1 MVANIN
7 SETGIPYGVV
17 NGHTVPY
24 LHEEIFTSG
33 DSTTFAAYKTEL
45 ADAIRAA
52 LAGVVEDRTGK
63 ESAARIVAH
72 LDCAELAEN
81 ILDSGLNDSLEFE
94 EEEYDHTETTPDGKV
109 SYHLGYLG
117 GAPLIWILE
126 SPYVAQAPA
135 CSPCVPN
142 AGDLDNMGSGAYCYC
157 PPPDAFNSDDDTS
170 TDSYAVTTE
179 IVIGGRTFK
188 VVAKSSAPAAVEE
201 TDE

>member
-1 MVANIN
+1 MVANIH

-52 LAGVVEDRTGK
+52 LAGVVEERTGK
-63 ESAARIVAH
+63 ESAARI
-72 LDCAELAEN
+72 LDRLDFAEWAEN

-117 GAPLIWILE
+117 GAPLVWILE
-126 SPYVAQAPA
+126 SPYVTQAPH

-157 PPPDAFNSDDDTS
+157 PPPDAFNSDDESADT
-170 TDSYAVTTE
+170 YAVTTE
-179 IVIGGRTFK
+179 VQIGGRTFK
-188 VVAKSSAPAAVEE
+188 VVEKTSAAAVEE
-201 TDE
+201 EGAE